1 MLDFNVYHCC
11 GSNTIM
17 ESITKQNDGNTQV
30 LEAVKEVN
38 AITAQVKQ
46 SSVQIRSGNTEV
58 GKEMAR
64 LVEISQNIDNTIS
77 SVSGDTEQIRK
88 VIDEV
93 STGSAKNRNA
103 VLNIMKY
110 LEQLSL

>member
-1 MLDFNVYHCC
+1 M
-11 GSNTIM
+11 
-17 ESITKQNDGNTQV
+17 

-46 SSVQIRSGNTEV
+46 SSLQIRSGNTEV
-58 GKEMAR
+58 GKEMAK
-64 LVEISQNIDNTIS
+64 LVEISQNIDSTIS

-93 STGSAKNRNA
+93 STGSAKNRKA
-103 VLNIMKY
+103 AQSVMKY
-110 LEQLSL
+110 LNQISL